1 MVFWDEDTDWG
12 FDVVTEVKKVSGKR
26 DVEGMEAG
34 WKCGYRGSCPLGPA
48 RITWLVLNLDRV

>member
-26 DVEGMEAG
+26 DVEGKEAG
-34 WKCGYRGSCPLGPA
+34 WKCGNRGS
-48 RITWLVLNLDRV
+48 